1 MICLNCKKKEIS
13 KANKFC
19 DYYGT
24 EIILK
29 ENENE
34 VKPKKDELN
43 TKDIIIGFI
52 SLLVIVVVIVIV
64 IIAIVGAIVGNGEE
78 EVPQIPFYQQPITEN
93 SVREAVGNLRG
104 TGENITKIEV
114 NPYAPTIEIPDDM
127 IVNIHY
133 KSDMFWVGKY
143 GMGSAALTA
152 IKAMEV
158 LFENPK
164 VAKVVMW
171 REIEV
176 VDKYGATSTALGL
189 RIAMDRETADKIV
202 DWEHIRNRATLDFN
216 TFFDLAELQYIHPVI
231 RRGL

>member
-1 MICLNCKKKEIS
+1 M
-13 KANKFC
+13 
-19 DYYGT
+19 T
-24 EIILK
+24 
-29 ENENE
+29 NENE
-34 VKPKKDELN
+34 VKPKKDESN
-43 TKDIIIGFI
+43 TKDTIIGCI

-64 IIAIVGAIVGNGEE
+64 IIAIVGNGE

-104 TGENITKIEV
+104 IRENIIKIEV

-127 IVNIHY
+127 IVNIYY
-133 KSDMFWVGKY
+133 KPHPPWDERARMIG
-143 GMGSAALTA
+143 AALAAT
-152 IKAMEV
+152 KAMEV

-171 REIEV
+171 RAIEL
-176 VDKYGATSTALGL
+176 VDKYGVTSTALGL

-202 DWEHIRNRATLDFN
+202 DWEHIRKRATLDFN

>member
-1 MICLNCKKKEIS
+1 M
-13 KANKFC
+13 
-19 DYYGT
+19 T
-24 EIILK
+24 
-29 ENENE
+29 NENE

-43 TKDIIIGFI
+43 TKDIIIGCI

-64 IIAIVGAIVGNGEE
+64 IIAIVGNGEE

-93 SVREAVGNLRG
+93 SVREAVENL
-104 TGENITKIEV
+104 TGLKVELDNITFIEV

-133 KSDMFWVGKY
+133 KSDMFWVGKHE
-143 GMGSAALTA
+143 MGSAVLTA
-152 IKAMEV
+152 IEAMEV

-176 VDKYGATSTALGL
+176 VDRYGATSTVLGV

-202 DWEHIRNRATLDFN
+202 DWKHIRDEAILDFN
-216 TFFDLAELQYIHPVI
+216 TFFDLAELQYIHPAL
-231 RRGL
+231 RREL

>member
-1 MICLNCKKKEIS
+1 M
-13 KANKFC
+13 
-19 DYYGT
+19 T
-24 EIILK
+24 
-29 ENENE
+29 NENE

-43 TKDIIIGFI
+43 TKDIIIGLI
-52 SLLVIVVVIVIV
+52 SLLVIVVVIVI
-64 IIAIVGAIVGNGEE
+64 IIIAIVGNGEE
-78 EVPQIPFYQQPITEN
+78 EVPQIPFYQQPEEEVPQIPFYQQPVVAS
-93 SVREAVGNLRG
+93 SVREAVENL
-104 TGENITKIEV
+104 TGLKVELDNITFIEV

-143 GMGSAALTA
+143 EMGSAALTA

-176 VDKYGATSTALGL
+176 VDKYGATSTVLGV

-202 DWEHIRNRATLDFN
+202 DWKHIRDEAILDFN
-216 TFFDLAELQYIHPVI
+216 TFFDLAELQYIHPAL
-231 RRGL
+231 RREL